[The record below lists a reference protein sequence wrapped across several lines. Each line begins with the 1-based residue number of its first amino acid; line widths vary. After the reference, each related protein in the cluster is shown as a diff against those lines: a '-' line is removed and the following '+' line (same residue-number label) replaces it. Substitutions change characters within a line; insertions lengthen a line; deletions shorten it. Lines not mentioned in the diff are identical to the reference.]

1 MPCIGQSVTFDF
13 CDAYLLH
20 SNLGGQG
27 PDASAPESI
36 RYVNVAR
43 VTDEEGSVMHFDL
56 ELTATSGYRPFN
68 SSRNGLHGCFANV
81 NLDCNEDV
89 ELTVTMRRS
98 CATARS
104 CKPCIDPALSAEQ
117 RISCFAAGCAC
128 YGKTVYAQRD
138 CMDATEAANKAA
150 YACDEMDLPIVLPR
164 EALVSFAVFDF
175 DTGPSGT
182 YLEQLTVPDYEY
194 FKTPLRP
201 TSGEAIESTIFVNEA
216 TRTFTSTGLGDSS
229 NNPVDPTVLTNEQ
242 AARGV
247 QLFFRPKYGYIE
259 VTFKVTYTGSGACTG
274 RNLLFAGDSLLC
286 EAPPPVMPS
295 LPPSPAPAPA
305 QTPEAPA
312 KAHSEEEEGGNLE
325 SLRMLFLDGKLR
337 IVVAFFVAIIV
348 LVALFHYVALRTA
361 FGERAMRRTRDSP
374 TRSPAER

>member
-128 YGKTVYAQRD
+128 YGKTVYNEPD
-138 CMDATEAANKAA
+138 CYGDAPTTTCAFPADASKYSIITLGDANIKAHA
-150 YACDEMDLPIVLPR
+150 VYGEVAVGGRFIDGTNNQDGTVCSNPNHWRLQQLLIVGEIFPSNAKWNFQGPGYTLD
-164 EALVSFAVFDF
+164 AL
-175 DTGPSGT
+175 PSGT
-182 YLEQLTVPDYEY
+182 IGT
-194 FKTPLRP
+194 
-201 TSGEAIESTIFVNEA
+201 A
-216 TRTFTSTGLGDSS
+216 
-229 NNPVDPTVLTNEQ
+229 
-242 AARGV
+242 
-247 QLFFRPKYGYIE
+247 
-259 VTFKVTYTGSGACTG
+259 
-274 RNLLFAGDSLLC
+274 SL
-286 EAPPPVMPS
+286 A
-295 LPPSPAPAPA
+295 
-305 QTPEAPA
+305 
-312 KAHSEEEEGGNLE
+312 
-325 SLRMLFLDGKLR
+325 
-337 IVVAFFVAIIV
+337 
-348 LVALFHYVALRTA
+348 
-361 FGERAMRRTRDSP
+361 
-374 TRSPAER
+374 